1 MPRKRKTSTPV
12 DDGNLTV
19 PRMIR
24 FAPEDVQAQN
34 AAAER
39 DGRPWANWARRALAE
54 AALRSTR

>member
-1 MPRKRKTSTPV
+1 MPRKRKVRAPI
-12 DDGNLTV
+12 DDGLVV

-24 FAPEDVQAQN
+24 FSEQDVVAQN

-39 DGRPWANWARRALAE
+39 DGRPWANWARRVLAE